1 MKNAEKKIIKT
12 ILNYDRSCGKGTR
25 SAALTLCLFRA
36 GGGRTRILLSY
47 ATSANDKVFPETLPD
62 AVADALA
69 LRQRFDTCN
78 ILRVSHPHRANQST
92 PPRSHAIRDMRGN
105 VLASGKNLSLLFAY
119 SRRQP
124 APASAVEI
132 QPSTPY
138 ASTGKALLVVRWG
151 SPVYAHCC
159 IPFQSVVVLEQMLAR
174 SRTLK
179 RTDLKGDLS

>member
-69 LRQRFDTCN
+69 GRQWFDTCN
-78 ILRVSHPHRANQST
+78 ILRVAHPSRANQST
-92 PPRSHAIRDMRGN
+92 PPRSQAIRDMSGN
-105 VLASGKNLSLLFAY
+105 VLASGKNLGFVLAY
-119 SRRQP
+119 SRRQL

-138 ASTGKALLVVRWG
+138 ARTGKALLVVRWG
-151 SPVYAHCC
+151 SPVYATCHM
-159 IPFQSVVVLEQMLAR
+159 PFPSLTELEQVLAR

-179 RTDLKGDLS
+179 RTDLKGDPS